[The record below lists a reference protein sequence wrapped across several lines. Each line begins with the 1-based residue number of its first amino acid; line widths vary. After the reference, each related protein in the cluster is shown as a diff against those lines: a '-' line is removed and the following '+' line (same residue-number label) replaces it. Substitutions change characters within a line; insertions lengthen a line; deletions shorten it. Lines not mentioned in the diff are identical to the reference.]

1 MRLLGSV
8 FDDGGAVGER
18 RGHHNV
24 HRRTDGDHVEVDVRA
39 LHAVA
44 ACLGADEVALTH
56 LGAHG
61 GEALDMLVDG
71 THAAEV
77 AAAGHR
83 DLGLAEAAEQRADE
97 VVGGADL
104 VRELLRDL
112 RGSNMAAVDL
122 NIAAVEE
129 TDIRAELL

>member
-1 MRLLGSV
+1 
-8 FDDGGAVGER
+8 
-18 RGHHNV
+18 
-24 HRRTDGDHVEVDVRA
+24 
-39 LHAVA
+39 
-44 ACLGADEVALTH
+44 
-56 LGAHG
+56 
-61 GEALDMLVDG
+61 MLVDG

-112 RGSNMAAVDL
+112 RGGNMAAVDL

>member
-1 MRLLGSV
+1 MTVVPSASAAALA
-8 FDDGGAVGER
+8 D
-18 RGHHNV
+18 GHHNV

-44 ACLGADEVALTH
+44 ACLGADEVALAY

-97 VVGGADL
+97 VVAGAD
-104 VRELLRDL
+104 
-112 RGSNMAAVDL
+112 
-122 NIAAVEE
+122 
-129 TDIRAELL
+129 

>member
-1 MRLLGSV
+1 MKSPS
-8 FDDGGAVGER
+8 
-18 RGHHNV
+18 
-24 HRRTDGDHVEVDVRA
+24 
-39 LHAVA
+39 
-44 ACLGADEVALTH
+44 H
-56 LGAHG
+56 LGTHG

-112 RGSNMAAVDL
+112 RGGNMAAVDL

>member
-1 MRLLGSV
+1 MG
-8 FDDGGAVGER
+8 
-18 RGHHNV
+18 
-24 HRRTDGDHVEVDVRA
+24 RTPPK
-39 LHAVA
+39 LP
-44 ACLGADEVALTH
+44 
-56 LGAHG
+56 
-61 GEALDMLVDG
+61 
-71 THAAEV
+71 
-77 AAAGHR
+77 AAGHR

-112 RGSNMAAVDL
+112 RGGNMAAVDL

>member
-44 ACLGADEVALTH
+44 ACLGADEVALVFAIGIIGAQDH
-56 LGAHG
+56 LSLAKI
-61 GEALDMLVDG
+61 LQSLFNG
-71 THAAEV
+71 T
-77 AAAGHR
+77 
-83 DLGLAEAAEQRADE
+83 
-97 VVGGADL
+97 
-104 VRELLRDL
+104 ELEHYYPL
-112 RGSNMAAVDL
+112 MPP
-122 NIAAVEE
+122 
-129 TDIRAELL
+129 TPK